1 MSNSNRLACG
11 SAESPR
17 PGPIAGSDL
26 RWRWPAQLVT
36 TAGENGL
43 SISARRLKLLCALH
57 ESGSV
62 KVFGCRPHEG
72 GAARSEGRRTKTSKG
87 GNRGTSGDLVR
98 QMLWGFRRC
107 RYVSEVG

>member
-1 MSNSNRLACG
+1 VRRTATVALRKCSTCNSNRLACG

-57 ESGSV
+57 ESGSGTADV
-62 KVFGCRPHEG
+62 DGLPINVRFRVARLEMLTVERP
-72 GAARSEGRRTKTSKG
+72 
-87 GNRGTSGDLVR
+87 
-98 QMLWGFRRC
+98 
-107 RYVSEVG
+107 

>member
-1 MSNSNRLACG
+1 VRRTATVALRKCSTCNSNRLACG

-57 ESGSV
+57 ESGSGTKRTWAGGLMMSV
-62 KVFGCRPHEG
+62 IGGRPEVTG
-72 GAARSEGRRTKTSKG
+72 NGSNRR
-87 GNRGTSGDLVR
+87 
-98 QMLWGFRRC
+98 F
-107 RYVSEVG
+107 